1 MTNKDKITE
10 TAYELFRSFG
20 YGGTSIGM
28 LIKTAGV
35 SKSNFYYH
43 FESKEELALKILE
56 AHLKHQE
63 KLISEILLDRDS
75 DPLERFVRFYVEG
88 IYAKREVFLQ
98 TGSFIAKMA
107 LEQGSKNERFRS
119 VIDTFFEKTEAGVE
133 ACVQDCEE
141 LEVVREGINTKLIP
155 QFLISQ
161 FKGAMIMAKV
171 HNSYVPLERSYN
183 KAFDLLIK
191 KEWRHLAPEHD
202 QLPMPAFS
210 YRNQLKPLISS

>member
-20 YGGTSIGM
+20 YNGTSIDM

-35 SKSNFYYH
+35 SKSNFYYY

-56 AHLKHQE
+56 IHLKHQE
-63 KLISEILLDRDS
+63 KLISESLLNRDIN
-75 DPLERFVRFYVEG
+75 PLERFIKFYVEG
-88 IYAKREVFLQ
+88 IYAKREVFLH
-98 TGSFIAKMA
+98 TGSFLAQMA
-107 LEQGSKNERFRS
+107 FEQGSKNERFRS

-133 ACVQDCEE
+133 VCVQDCQELGMLQEE
-141 LEVVREGINTKLIP
+141 VNAKLVS

-171 HNSYVPLERSYN
+171 FSSYAPLERSYN
-183 KAFDLLIK
+183 KALNLLIK
-191 KEWRHLAPEHD
+191 EEWRYLAPKHD
-202 QLPMPAFS
+202 QLPMLAFS

>member
-20 YGGTSIGM
+20 YNGTSIDM

-43 FESKEELALKILE
+43 FESKEELALKVLE
-56 AHLKHQE
+56 IHLRHQE
-63 KLISEILLDRDS
+63 KLISEILLDRDTN
-75 DPLERFVRFYVEG
+75 PLERFIKFYIEG
-88 IYAKREVFLQ
+88 MYAKREVFLQ
-98 TGSFIAKMA
+98 TGSFLAKMS

-119 VIDTFFEKTEAGVE
+119 IIDTFFEKTEAGVA

-141 LEVVREGINTKLIP
+141 LGMVREGINTELVP
-155 QFLISQ
+155 QFLITQ
-161 FKGAMIMAKV
+161 FKGAMIMTKV
-171 HNSYVPLERSYN
+171 LNSYAPLERSYR
-183 KAFDLLIK
+183 KALDLLIK
-191 KEWRHLAPEHD
+191 EEWMHLAPEHD
-202 QLPMPAFS
+202 KLPALAFS